1 MIDRIIRPKE
11 LLSILGISKST
22 FYAWQDQNS
31 KYFKP
36 DFPKKVSLGTN
47 SVGYFESDVTQ
58 YLKTIKKQGEILY
71 A

>member
-31 KYFKP
+31 KYFKS
-36 DFPKKVSLGTN
+36 DFPKKLV
-47 SVGYFESDVTQ
+47 
-58 YLKTIKKQGEILY
+58 
-71 A
+71 